1 MFSFFSEVCDFFSQF
16 AFLFNWAWD
25 FVVSFLGSVSETYTK
40 YSEFSAD
47 LPSELSW
54 ILPSSLGVL
63 SFHFIRH
70 HW

>member
-1 MFSFFSEVCDFFSQF
+1 MFSFFSEVCDFFSQ
-16 AFLFNWAWD
+16 AVYLFNWAWD
-25 FVVSFLGSVSETYTK
+25 FVVSFLASASEAYTK

-47 LPSELSW
+47 LPSEVSW
-54 ILPSSLGVL
+54 ILPSSLTVL